1 MDFTQEQITTILSDF
16 SSKKENGYETILKIA
31 LESLM
36 RAERKEFK
44 DLNSDVSNGFR
55 KRTVYSNGHSIELAV
70 PRTRNNNFYP
80 LVLALINNQNE
91 ELVQIV
97 SELYCSGLTTEQ
109 IGDIVDKIYG
119 RNYSKSRI
127 SSLMGNAKLDVEA
140 WMNRKL
146 DAEYPILYI
155 DATFWYTRRDGFV
168 SSEAYYTILGV
179 KSDRTREVLA
189 IVNHPTEGSENWR
202 AVFQSLIE
210 RGVKG
215 VKLVVSDGLTGIEKS
230 IASSFPEAQH
240 QLCTVHLSRN
250 IAAKVKPKD
259 KKEVMADFK
268 KVLSPDNPNDTQI
281 DGYNRFITFLDKW
294 SKKYTSFKAMKNN
307 PIYTLYFTY
316 LNYHVEIR
324 RMIYTTNWIERLNR
338 SYKRTL
344 KMRNSMPSPESVLFL
359 LGSVAMRRKEYDYP
373 IYQFQYDSKL
383 F

>member
-1 MDFTQEQITTILSDF
+1 MDFTQEQITTILTDF
-16 SSKKENGYETILKIA
+16 SSKRENGYETILKIA

-36 RAERKEFK
+36 RAERQEFK
-44 DLNSDVSNGFR
+44 DLNSDISNGFR
-55 KRTVYSNGHSIELAV
+55 SRTVYSNGHSIELAV

-80 LVLALINNQNE
+80 LVLALINSQNE
-91 ELVQIV
+91 ELAQIV

-109 IGDIVDKIYG
+109 IGDIVEKIYG
-119 RNYSKSRI
+119 KNYSKSRI
-127 SSLMGNAKLDVEA
+127 SSLMSNAKIDTEA
-140 WMNRKL
+140 WMNRRL

-155 DATFWYTRRDGFV
+155 DATFWYTRRDSSV
-168 SSEAYYTILGV
+168 SSEAYYTRLGV

-189 IVNHPTEGSENWR
+189 IVNHPTEGSENWKT
-202 AVFQSLIE
+202 VFEDLIK

-230 IASSFPEAQH
+230 IVSSFPEAEH

-268 KVLSPDNPNDTQI
+268 EVLYPDNPNDSQM
-281 DGYNRFITFLDKW
+281 DGYNRFLSFLDKW
-294 SKKYTSFKAMKNN
+294 SKKYTSFKTMRNN
-307 PIYTLYFTY
+307 PIYSLYFTY

-338 SYKRTL
+338 NYKRTL

-373 IYQFQYDSKL
+373 IYQFQYESKL

>member
-55 KRTVYSNGHSIELAV
+55 KRTVYSNGHSIELTV

-91 ELVQIV
+91 ELAQIV

-119 RNYSKSRI
+119 KNYSKSRI
-127 SSLMGNAKLDVEA
+127 SSLMGNARLDVES

-146 DAEYPILYI
+146 DAKYPILYI

-202 AVFQSLIE
+202 AVFEGLIE

-215 VKLVVSDGLTGIEKS
+215 VKLVVSDGLSGIERS
-230 IASSFPEAQH
+230 ITSSFPEAQH

-268 KVLSPDNPNDTQI
+268 EVLSPGNPNDTQM
-281 DGYNRFITFLDKW
+281 DGYNRFIAFLDKW

-338 SYKRTL
+338 NYKRTL

-373 IYQFQYDSKL
+373 IYQFQYESKL